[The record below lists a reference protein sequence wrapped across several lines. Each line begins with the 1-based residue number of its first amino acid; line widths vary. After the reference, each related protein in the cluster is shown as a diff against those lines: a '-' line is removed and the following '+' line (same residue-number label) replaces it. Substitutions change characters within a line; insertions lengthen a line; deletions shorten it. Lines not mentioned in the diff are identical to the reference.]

1 MKKIAAL
8 LSLAFFAVKPAEA
21 GTLADWGNFLLEDI
35 KDIRCQH
42 NYDVY
47 VPFYAWH
54 NRLAYD
60 QEHIDKYNENA
71 FLTPM
76 MNRLGQEY
84 TPWDLRIQILIWKL
98 ISATPVNGT
107 GLPAM
112 KISGGPASVTPWD

>member
-1 MKKIAAL
+1 MKKIALL
-8 LSLAFFAVKPAEA
+8 LSLAFLAVKPAEA

-60 QEHIDKYNENA
+60 QEHIDKYTYPYQE
-71 FLTPM
+71 
-76 MNRLGQEY
+76 RLSRYHQ
-84 TPWDLRIQILIWKL
+84 TWL
-98 ISATPVNGT
+98 
-107 GLPAM
+107 
-112 KISGGPASVTPWD
+112 